1 MVYITGDKHADF
13 SGVFDF
19 CYDKKTSLDDVL
31 IILGDA
37 GINYY
42 ANYKVQMCDTTEKIE
57 TFMEMFKGISIVEV
71 ARTGTLALQKC
82 KETD

>member
-1 MVYITGDKHADF
+1 MMI
-13 SGVFDF
+13 
-19 CYDKKTSLDDVL
+19 
-31 IILGDA
+31 
-37 GINYY
+37 
-42 ANYKVQMCDTTEKIE
+42 QMCDTTEKIE